1 MTRRLRAL
9 TGIKPTGTPHLGNL
23 LGMIEPA
30 VALQETHEAYYF
42 VADYHA
48 LTTGRDPAVLHR
60 ASDEITATFLALGLD
75 PKRAVFFRQSDV
87 PEVLEL
93 AWLLGCV
100 TGIGLLQRA
109 HAYKAAV
116 DANGLGEFGVGTF
129 YYPVLM
135 AADIVLYDTDVVP
148 VGRDQVQHVEMAQDM
163 AGHLNA
169 LYGDV
174 LRRPEAVVGAEVAVV
189 PGLDGRKMS
198 KSYNNTIPIFADN
211 AKAFEKL
218 AKLVV
223 TDSKGL
229 DDPKDPDTCTV
240 YQLYK
245 LVASPAEAAEMADR
259 LRGTGYG
266 YGHAKVALGK
276 ALEARL
282 GPARERYKD
291 WLARPDDLH
300 DVLAD
305 GAARAR
311 VVAREVVGRARD
323 KVGLPR
329 DKVGSPR

>member
-9 TGIKPTGTPHLGNL
+9 TGIKPTGAPHLGNL

-30 VALQETHEAYYF
+30 IALQETHEAYYF
-42 VADYHA
+42 IADYHA
-48 LTTGRDPAVLHR
+48 LTTGRDPVLLR
-60 ASDEITATFLALGLD
+60 RSSLEITATFLALGLD

-93 AWLLGCV
+93 AWFLGCV
-100 TGIGLLQRA
+100 TGVGLLQRA
-109 HAYKAAV
+109 HAYKAALE
-116 DANGLGEFGVGTF
+116 AGALGEFGVGTF

-135 AADIVLYDTDVVP
+135 AADILLYDTDVVP
-148 VGRDQVQHVEMAQDM
+148 VGRDQVQHIEMAQDM

-169 LYGDV
+169 LYGNV
-174 LRRPEAVVGAEVAVV
+174 LRRPEPLVAAEVAVV

-198 KSYNNTIPIFADN
+198 KSYHNTIPIFPDD
-211 AKAFEKL
+211 AKAFEKF

-229 DDPKDPDTCTV
+229 DEPKDPDACTV

-245 LVASPAEAAEMADR
+245 LVASPAESAEMAER

-266 YGHAKVALGK
+266 YGHAKMALAR
-276 ALEARL
+276 ALERRL
-282 GPARERYKD
+282 GPARDRYRD

-305 GAARAR
+305 GATRAR
-311 VVAREVVGRARD
+311 RVAHEVLGRTRER
-323 KVGLPR
+323 VGLPAR
-329 DKVGSPR
+329 

>member
-23 LGMIEPA
+23 LGMIQPA
-30 VALQETHEAYYF
+30 IALQETHEAFYF

-48 LTTGRDPAVLHR
+48 LTTGRDPALLR
-60 ASDEITATFLALGLD
+60 RTSDEITATFLALGLD
-75 PKRAVFFRQSDV
+75 PRRAVFFRQSDV

-100 TGIGLLQRA
+100 TGVGLLQRA
-109 HAYKAAV
+109 HAYKAAL
-116 DANGLGEFGVGTF
+116 DANALGDFGVGTF

-135 AADIVLYDTDVVP
+135 AADILLYDADVVP
-148 VGRDQVQHVEMAQDM
+148 VGRDQVQHIEMAQDM

-169 LYGDV
+169 IFGEV
-174 LRRPEAVVGAEVAVV
+174 LRRPEPAVSAEVAVV

-198 KSYNNTIPIFADN
+198 KSYSNTIPIFADN

-229 DDPKDPDTCTV
+229 DEPKDPDACTV
-240 YQLYK
+240 YQLFK
-245 LVASPAEAAEMADR
+245 LVAPPAEAAEMAER

-276 ALEARL
+276 ALEERL
-282 GPARERYKD
+282 GPARERYRD
-291 WLARPDDLH
+291 WLARPAELR

-311 VVAREVVGRARD
+311 VVAREVLGRTRE
-323 KVGLPR
+323 KVGLPAR
-329 DKVGSPR
+329 